1 MILLEDILKLHKFS
15 IQKYGGS
22 HGLRD
27 SGLLESAIAR
37 PFQSFGGEDLYPSI
51 FEKAAALGESLII
64 NHPFVDGNKR
74 TGAVAMIALLE
85 ENGLRLSADGDD
97 LYNFVIS
104 ISTGEKKFEEIVEW
118 LKENTV

>member
-1 MILLEDILKLHKFS
+1 MILLEDILNLHQFS

-22 HGLRD
+22 DGLSD

-64 NHPFVDGNKR
+64 NHP
-74 TGAVAMIALLE
+74 LLME
-85 ENGLRLSADGDD
+85 IKEPELS
-97 LYNFVIS
+97 L
-104 ISTGEKKFEEIVEW
+104 
-118 LKENTV
+118 

>member
-1 MILLEDILKLHKFS
+1 MILLEDILNLHQFS

-22 HGLRD
+22 DGLRD

-64 NHPFVDGNKR
+64 NHPFIDGNKR
-74 TGAVAMIALLE
+74 TGACSLL
-85 ENGLRLSADGDD
+85 
-97 LYNFVIS
+97 
-104 ISTGEKKFEEIVEW
+104 K
-118 LKENTV
+118 